1 MGREIAEY
9 GEVLTFAGYPEFE
22 AAADRAA
29 GKIKEGYMEMGYI
42 LKLARDTDILAGSGY
57 RGHEEFGAE
66 RYGLDKGTVSRYIR
80 IVERFS
86 VGGNSHVLREHYRNM
101 GFSKLSIMLHM
112 PDAVSEQLMESLSKA
127 EVAAV
132 REEVE
137 AEERISEI
145 ELAIERGQETGD
157 PEPEGTTLDR
167 TMLRLG
173 KEQQELY
180 RKLWNVFYS
189 GAGAR
194 AGDTLAPQGNAVYMV
209 RIPGTG
215 RMMLAISDR
224 DASVTNIRS
233 RETERYSREELI
245 RAAEGICRTDCGTAE
260 ESFRKVYGE
269 EMTASPKGHGEPGG
283 QEKDREAGKKK
294 RRDTK
299 VIKARPEGSKVQAAL
314 PEPGEEQLPGQ
325 MELGD
330 YECVVPE
337 VSFEEVTGSS
347 REEEGERQEA
357 EEPGQAFDGKETG
370 LPWEELERQRN
381 RLDSF
386 FCIFGGRD
394 IREVPEKD
402 LKEAYQEAI
411 ALAAGLERLLLA
423 AGRRDNE

>member
-1 MGREIAEY
+1 
-9 GEVLTFAGYPEFE
+9 
-22 AAADRAA
+22 
-29 GKIKEGYMEMGYI
+29 
-42 LKLARDTDILAGSGY
+42 
-57 RGHEEFGAE
+57 
-66 RYGLDKGTVSRYIR
+66 
-80 IVERFS
+80 
-86 VGGNSHVLREHYRNM
+86 
-101 GFSKLSIMLHM
+101 
-112 PDAVSEQLMESLSKA
+112 
-127 EVAAV
+127 
-132 REEVE
+132 
-137 AEERISEI
+137 
-145 ELAIERGQETGD
+145 
-157 PEPEGTTLDR
+157 
-167 TMLRLG
+167 MLRLG

-269 EMTASPKGHGEPGG
+269 EMTASPKGHGESGG

-330 YECVVPE
+330 YEGVVPE

-394 IREVPEKD
+394 SWEIPKKD

>member
-112 PDAVSEQLMESLSKA
+112 PDAVSE
-127 EVAAV
+127 
-132 REEVE
+132 
-137 AEERISEI
+137 
-145 ELAIERGQETGD
+145 
-157 PEPEGTTLDR
+157 GTVLER

-269 EMTASPKGHGEPGG
+269 EMTASPKGHGESGG

-330 YECVVPE
+330 YEGVVPE

-394 IREVPEKD
+394 SWEIPKKD